1 MPAARIRHRFHQ
13 FGQAMQAGF
22 CQQVVTLL
30 LAKRRENTAMCDTI
44 HERLLLEI
52 RVVVIPLSY
61 LSGEVSLSNNS
72 QALGDLGVLR
82 DIIQAYLAFLPRSG
96 LPARDRERETHLSK
110 GVLYKL
116 ADIPQQSVEVR
127 ITLTVGE
134 IHSLRSAM
142 QVFITFVKQKVAP
155 SRERD
160 ETLADV
166 ARLRQCLFD
175 ILTQSRAGNPG

>member
-1 MPAARIRHRFHQ
+1 MN
-13 FGQAMQAGF
+13 
-22 CQQVVTLL
+22 QQEEFALPELL
-30 LAKRRENTAMCDTI
+30 L
-44 HERLLLEI
+44 
-52 RVVVIPLSY
+52 
-61 LSGEVSLSNNS
+61 GF
-72 QALGDLGVLR
+72 GDLGVLR

-96 LPARDRERETHLSK
+96 LPARDRERETHLLK

-116 ADIPQQSVEVR
+116 ADIPHQPVEVR

-160 ETLADV
+160 ETLEDV
-166 ARLRQCLFD
+166 ARLRQHLLD
-175 ILTQSRAGNPG
+175 LLPLSYARNRA

>member
-72 QALGDLGVLR
+72 QALAGGD
-82 DIIQAYLAFLPRSG
+82 
-96 LPARDRERETHLSK
+96 
-110 GVLYKL
+110 
-116 ADIPQQSVEVR
+116 EVR
-127 ITLTVGE
+127 IREPMLILPHV
-134 IHSLRSAM
+134 SLHP
-142 QVFITFVKQKVAP
+142 VN
-155 SRERD
+155 
-160 ETLADV
+160 
-166 ARLRQCLFD
+166 LFKSN
-175 ILTQSRAGNPG
+175 IPLWKS